1 MLIVRLLKYI
11 WAFPTT
17 AVGLPFVAVA
27 LATGGHV
34 QVIDGVLE
42 VHGSMVAWVL
52 RHCTLLKGGAAA
64 ITLGHVVLARNL
76 ELLEETRSHERIHVS
91 QCELWG
97 PVFIPAYLTASL
109 WLYLRGRE
117 PYEDNPFELE
127 ARRRSETGPIQVASD
142 T

>member
-1 MLIVRLLKYI
+1 M
-11 WAFPTT
+11 
-17 AVGLPFVAVA
+17 
-27 LATGGHV
+27 
-34 QVIDGVLE
+34 
-42 VHGSMVAWVL
+42 
-52 RHCTLLKGGAAA
+52 
-64 ITLGHVVLARNL
+64 LARNL